1 LRREKKTKLDASCP
15 LTSRST
21 NKATVIKWCGTGT
34 KTDTFCQWDRTEDPE
49 MNPHLHGQLI
59 HDKEVRIYKEQKTVF
74 SINRTEKT
82 GQLTAKES
90 NWPTFSQYIM
100 NSKRIKNLNV

>member
-1 LRREKKTKLDASCP
+1 
-15 LTSRST
+15 
-21 NKATVIKWCGTGT
+21 
-34 KTDTFCQWDRTEDPE
+34 